1 MPVLLA
7 PGQFDAWLDP
17 AWRDVEALRRW
28 LVPAPAATLAA
39 SPVSTR
45 VSNARNEG
53 EDLIEP
59 L

>member
-17 AWRDVEALRRW
+17 AWRDVEALKRW
-28 LVPAPAATLAA
+28 LLPAPDAEITAYRVG
-39 SPVSTR
+39 SR

-53 EDLIEP
+53 EELLEP
-59 L
+59 V